1 MSRAILNPQATRLRI
16 SRWDH
21 LWLIRNSVVHVP
33 NKEQINKKRRICKE
47 KVTNSQIKK
56 EKRKCF
62 VLFFFLTEKLQHF
75 PGRGG
80 KKKKEN
86 ARNSQGESHRLT
98 RKEITGFFFCFKIC
112 EKEVTNF
119 IRKKWQI
126 QNEPFKA
133 NRVLAFLFPH
143 WKTKINSTIYFVI
156 INLQKMPTVANM
168 IQMNTHM
175 QINISFILKT
185 NRKVQ

>member
-1 MSRAILNPQATRLRI
+1 MYQTR
-16 SRWDH
+16 
-21 LWLIRNSVVHVP
+21 
-33 NKEQINKKRRICKE
+33 NKLTKKRQICKE
-47 KVTNSQIKK
+47 KVTNSHFLKKRKK
-56 EKRKCF
+56 EKWFVCLFVFNWKIAKCSS
-62 VLFFFLTEKLQHF
+62 KD
-75 PGRGG
+75 
-80 KKKKEN
+80 KKKRKKN

-119 IRKKWQI
+119 IKKKWQI

-156 INLQKMPTVANM
+156 INLQKRPAVANM
-168 IQMNTHM
+168 IQMNTH
-175 QINISFILKT
+175 ICKLIFHLF
-185 NRKVQ
+185 

>member
-1 MSRAILNPQATRLRI
+1 MSRAILNPQATRLQWLKI

-21 LWLIRNSVVHVP
+21 LWLIRNSVVRVP
-33 NKEQINKKRRICKE
+33 NKEQINKKRQICKE

-56 EKRKCF
+56 KRKVFC
-62 VLFFFLTEKLQHF
+62 LFGFFNWEIATFCWKE
-75 PGRGG
+75 
-80 KKKKEN
+80 KKKN
-86 ARNSQGESHRLT
+86 ARNSQGKSHRLT

-133 NRVLAFLFPH
+133 NRVRGFLFFH

-156 INLQKMPTVANM
+156 INLQKMPAVVNM
-168 IQMNTHM
+168 IQMNTH
-175 QINISFILKT
+175 ICKLVFNLF
-185 NRKVQ
+185 

>member
-1 MSRAILNPQATRLRI
+1 MSRAILNPQATRIRI

-62 VLFFFLTEKLQHF
+62 VCFVFFNWKIATFSWK
-75 PGRGG
+75 GG
-80 KKKKEN
+80 GEKKKEN

-143 WKTKINSTIYFVI
+143 WKPK
-156 INLQKMPTVANM
+156 
-168 IQMNTHM
+168 
-175 QINISFILKT
+175 
-185 NRKVQ
+185 

>member
-1 MSRAILNPQATRLRI
+1 MGSLVTYYEFSCSCTKQGTNEQKKTNLQGK
-16 SRWDH
+16 S
-21 LWLIRNSVVHVP
+21 
-33 NKEQINKKRRICKE
+33 NKF
-47 KVTNSQIKK
+47 SHFLKK
-56 EKRKCF
+56 EKKEKLF
-62 VLFFFLTEKLQHF
+62 VCLFLTEKLQNV
-75 PGRGG
+75 PRRKKR
-80 KKKKEN
+80 KKK

-156 INLQKMPTVANM
+156 INLQKMPAVANM
-168 IQMNTHM
+168 IQMNTH
-175 QINISFILKT
+175 ICKLIFHLF
-185 NRKVQ
+185 